1 MRVREEGMSL
11 VWDLVSLMCLWAIRW
26 REGQSLET
34 DFCSVTPKNVGGVG
48 GLQDR
53 GTVLRRR
60 CERNISG
67 WRESWGPQSWACR
80 GLQAM
85 QAKLAE
91 CFRSS

>member
-11 VWDLVSLMCLWAIRW
+11 VCDLVSLMGLWAIRW
-26 REGQSLET
+26 REDQSMET
-34 DFCSVTPKNVGGVG
+34 DFCSVTPKGIRGQG
-48 GLQDR
+48 ALQDT
-53 GTVLRRR
+53 GTLLRRR

-67 WRESWGPQSWACR
+67 GREPWGPQSWACR

-91 CFRSS
+91 CFR